1 MPSVVPEK
9 TSNDLSVSGTIV
21 HSMEKS
27 SHKKIRS
34 AAPTIVVLGAG
45 IVAFAVAAFLWFR
58 KRRMHILDE
67 NPDSLLENREL
78 IFGPAADRLS
88 DSSVSAAP
96 HQTEHASQEQFSSET
111 NHESHSKEAK
121 TTASTTDD

>member
-1 MPSVVPEK
+1 
-9 TSNDLSVSGTIV
+9 
-21 HSMEKS
+21 
-27 SHKKIRS
+27 
-34 AAPTIVVLGAG
+34 VLGAG

-78 IFGPAADRLS
+78 IFGPAADRLG

-96 HQTEHASQEQFSSET
+96 HQTEHVSEERFSSET
-111 NHESHSKEAK
+111 KHEYHSKEAK
-121 TTASTTDD
+121 TTSSTTDD